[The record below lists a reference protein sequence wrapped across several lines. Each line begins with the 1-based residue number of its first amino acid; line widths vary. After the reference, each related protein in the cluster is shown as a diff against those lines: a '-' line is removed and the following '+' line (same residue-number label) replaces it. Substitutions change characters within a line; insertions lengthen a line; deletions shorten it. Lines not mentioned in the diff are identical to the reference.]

1 MPSSDNKMPKF
12 HNFLFD
18 QNIFVKYSKILR
30 GSSSTLSVKMHFSS
44 VVLYE
49 LTATTISA
57 DDLGFYENLRKM
69 HDKKGTLITPDKT
82 DWWETAKLI
91 RRLRFGDKSASHGLT
106 PKLQHAHQLQNDAL
120 IARTATLAKC
130 YVVTE
135 DTDDFYQFQPFLPNL
150 EVVSNIEFFGEN

>member
-1 MPSSDNKMPKF
+1 MTKF
-12 HNFLFD
+12 KSFVFD
-18 QNIFVKYSKILR
+18 QNIFTSYSKTIYN
-30 GSSSTLSVKMHFSS
+30 SDTLAAKMHFSS

-57 DDLGFYENLRKM
+57 DDLDIFERWRKW
-69 HDKKGTLITPDKT
+69 HDKNDTLITPDKN

-130 YVVTE
+130 YVVTKDLE
-135 DTDDFYQFQPFLPNL
+135 DFQQFLPFLPNL
-150 EVVSNIEFFGEN
+150 EIVGDIEFFGEN

>member
-1 MPSSDNKMPKF
+1 MAKF
-12 HNFLFD
+12 HNFVFD
-18 QNIFVKYSKILR
+18 QNIFTTHWKRIENSPL
-30 GSSSTLSVKMHFSS
+30 LLAKMHFSS

-49 LTATTISA
+49 LAATTISA
-57 DDLGFYENLRKM
+57 DDLGIFETWRKF
-69 HDKKGTLITPDKT
+69 HDKNDTLITPDKT

-106 PKLQHAHQLQNDAL
+106 PKLQHAHRLQNDAL

-135 DTDDFYQFQPFLPNL
+135 DTDDFEQFQPFLPNL
-150 EVVSNIEFFGEN
+150 EVVSNIEFFGEE

>member
-1 MPSSDNKMPKF
+1 
-12 HNFLFD
+12 
-18 QNIFVKYSKILR
+18 
-30 GSSSTLSVKMHFSS
+30 MHFSS

-57 DDLGFYENLRKM
+57 DDLDIFENWRKF
-69 HDKKGTLITPDKT
+69 HDKNDSLITPDKN

-106 PKLQHAHQLQNDAL
+106 PKIRHAQQLQNDAL

-130 YVVTE
+130 YAVTK
-135 DTDDFYQFQPFLPNL
+135 DVNDFQQFVPFMPNL
-150 EVVSNIEFFGEN
+150 EIVSDIEFFGN

>member
-1 MPSSDNKMPKF
+1 
-12 HNFLFD
+12 
-18 QNIFVKYSKILR
+18 
-30 GSSSTLSVKMHFSS
+30 MHFSS

-57 DDLGFYENLRKM
+57 DDLDIFKNWRKF
-69 HDKKGTLITPDKT
+69 HDKNATLITPDKT

-106 PKLQHAHQLQNDAL
+106 PKIKHAQQLQNDAL

-130 YVVTE
+130 YVVTK
-135 DTDDFYQFQPFLPNL
+135 DIADFQKFVPFLPNL
-150 EVVSNIEFFGEN
+150 EVVSDVEFFGN

>member
-1 MPSSDNKMPKF
+1 MAKF
-12 HNFLFD
+12 HNFVFD
-18 QNIFVKYSKILR
+18 RNIFITYWKRIEKSPL
-30 GSSSTLSVKMHFSS
+30 LLAKMHFSS

-49 LTATTISA
+49 LAATTISA
-57 DDLGFYENLRKM
+57 DDLEVFETWRNF
-69 HDKKGTLITPDKT
+69 HDKNETLLTPDKT

-120 IARTATLAKC
+120 IARTATKAKC

-135 DTDDFYQFQPFLPNL
+135 DMDDFREFLPFMPKL
-150 EVVSNIEFFGEN
+150 VIVSGKDFFGEN